1 VIVPRKS
8 PRGQATPAARQ
19 DYGGWVPSLGAWP
32 DAGGTR
38 FRVWAPDVRSLEVII
53 AGREREPLPMT
64 RDARACW
71 EAHAEDVGAGDRYWY
86 RLDGERLLPD
96 PASRFQPEGV
106 HGPSQV
112 IDPRTF
118 VWTDGGWTGISR
130 DQVILYELHVG
141 TFSPIGTFTG
151 AAAKL
156 DELAGLGVTAIELM
170 PIAEFPGD
178 RNWGYDGVDLFAPSR
193 AYGAPDDLRALVDRA
208 HALGLAVLLD
218 VVYNHLGPE
227 GAYLTAYARSY
238 FTDRHRSPWGAGVNL
253 DGDHSR
259 HVRTFLFE
267 NALHWLVEY
276 HVDGFRLD
284 ATHAL
289 SDDSPD
295 HFLAEFVG
303 RVHRH
308 QPRALVIAEDDR
320 KLHRMVRSRDSDG
333 WGFDAVWADDF
344 HHQVRRLLAG
354 DHESYFAQYSGSVT
368 DIVRTVAHGWFLRRT
383 DDGEIE
389 EVAASDPAVGGVP
402 AQYVICLQNHDQIGN
417 RALGERLHHQIEL
430 ATYRAASV
438 LLLCAP
444 ETPLL
449 FMGQE
454 WAASTP
460 FQYFTDHPE
469 PLGRLVTEGRRNEFG
484 AFVQFRDPALRS
496 RIPDP
501 QARATFEASRL
512 RWDERTREPHLSV
525 LRLYETL
532 LTMRRTLPALYDPE
546 GTVRVEALDAD
557 TLALRRDAA
566 NGRSAL
572 VAIIR
577 LRGAGRIELR
587 RATGELVSLD
597 DRLVLTLS
605 TESPAFAGDS
615 APLQLTMDGGMLGV
629 RFERPGA
636 VVLTS

>member
-1 VIVPRKS
+1 MDHS
-8 PRGQATPAARQ
+8 GAQAPSAARRSH
-19 DYGGWVPSLGAWP
+19 DPWVPSLGAWP

-38 FRVWAPDVRSLEVII
+38 FRVWAPDVRSLDIVI
-53 AGREREPLPMT
+53 AGRERQPVPMT
-64 RDARACW
+64 RDARDCW
-71 EAHAEDVGAGDRYWY
+71 EAHAVDVGAGDRYWY

-96 PASRFQPEGV
+96 PASRCQPEGV

-118 VWTDGGWTGISR
+118 AWTDGGWTGISL
-130 DQVILYELHVG
+130 DQLIIYELHVG
-141 TFSPIGTFTG
+141 TFSPSGTFAG
-151 AAAKL
+151 AAARL

-170 PIAEFPGD
+170 PVAEFPGE

-193 AYGAPDDLRALVDRA
+193 AYGTPDDLRALVDRA

-253 DGDHSR
+253 DGEHSGP
-259 HVRTFLFE
+259 VRAFFFE
-267 NALHWLVEY
+267 NALHWLGEY
-276 HVDGFRLD
+276 HMDGFRMD

-289 SDDSPD
+289 SDDSPR
-295 HFLAEFVG
+295 HFLEELVG
-303 RVHRH
+303 RIRDHH
-308 QPRALVIAEDDR
+308 PRALVIAEDER
-320 KLHRMVRSRDSDG
+320 KLHRMVRAREAEG

-354 DHESYFAQYSGSVT
+354 DHESYFARYSGSIA
-368 DIVRTVAHGWFLRRT
+368 DIARTVAYGWFLRRT
-383 DDGEIE
+383 DSGDVE

-402 AQYVICLQNHDQIGN
+402 SQYVICLQNHDQIGN
-417 RALGERLHHQIEL
+417 RAWGERLHHQIEL
-430 ATYRAASV
+430 AAYRAASV

-460 FQYFTDHPE
+460 FLYFTDHPE
-469 PLGRLVTEGRRNEFG
+469 PLGRLVTEGRRNEFR
-484 AFVQFRDPALRS
+484 AFVQFRDPELRS

-512 RWDERTREPHLSV
+512 RWDERTREPHVSV

-532 LTMRRTLPALYDPE
+532 LTMQRTLPALYDPE

-566 NGRSAL
+566 DRRSAL
-572 VAIIR
+572 LAIVR
-577 LRGAGRIELR
+577 LRGAGGIELR
-587 RATGELVSLD
+587 RGTGELVSLD
-597 DRLVLTLS
+597 DRFVLTLS
-605 TESPAFAGDS
+605 TESPAFAADS
-615 APLQLTMDGGMLGV
+615 APLQLAIDTDVLAV